1 MAAMSHPDQLFVGID
16 VSKDRLDVHVF
27 PLGDSFHAARNEDG
41 IAELAERLADLPI
54 ASIVMEATGGFETAV
69 AAALAARRLP
79 VAVVN
84 PRQTHSYAKAL
95 GRNAKTDAC
104 DAAVIARFAADVRP
118 EARSLPDGQTA
129 ELSELLT
136 RRSQIVQMIVAEKQ
150 RALRHAANVPLQR
163 SVSRV
168 IAALERELERVDSDI
183 DRLVRSSPLW
193 REQEDLLRSVPGV
206 GRVIARTLLGE
217 MPELGKLGR
226 KQIAALAGL
235 APWTRQSGQW
245 KGRSMIGGG
254 RSAVRTMLFL
264 GAMTATRH
272 NPVLRDFKLRL
283 LKQGKPRKLI
293 IIAVARKLLTILN
306 AIIRDRMPWN
316 PKNA

>member
-1 MAAMSHPDQLFVGID
+1 MAASVHDDRLFVGVD
-16 VSKDRLDVHVF
+16 VSKDRLDVHIF
-27 PLGDSFHAARNEDG
+27 PSGESFETARDAGG
-41 IAELAERLADLPI
+41 IAALAERLRKLSVAN
-54 ASIVMEATGGFETAV
+54 IVLEATGGFETAV
-69 AAALAARRLP
+69 AAGLAAFELP
-79 VAVVN
+79 VVVIN
-84 PRQTHSYAKAL
+84 PRQTHNYAKAL
-95 GRNAKTDAC
+95 GLNAKTDVS

-118 EARSLPDGQTA
+118 EVRPLPDRQTA

-136 RRSQIVQMIVAEKQ
+136 RRSQIVQMLVAEKQ
-150 RALRHAANVPLQR
+150 RALRHAGNIALQK

-168 IAALERELERVDSDI
+168 ITALERELERVDNDI
-183 DRLVRSSPLW
+183 DKLVRSSPLW

-264 GAMTATRH
+264 AAMAATRH
-272 NPVLRDFKLRL
+272 NPVLRDFKLKL
-283 LKQGKPRKLI
+283 LKTGKPKKVI
-293 IIAVARKLLTILN
+293 IIAVAHKLLTILN
-306 AIIRDRMPWN
+306 AIIRDHMPWN
-316 PKNA
+316 PKTA